1 MKQGPV
7 KSVALEF
14 ISQLSRVYQLI
25 EVTASGANLT
35 FDDGMSLGIERI
47 LKCSQRRNKVIFIG
61 NGGSAAIASHQAV
74 DYWKNGGVA
83 AIAFN
88 DASLLTCISN
98 DFGYDRVFAE
108 PVLRFASAGDVLIAI
123 SSSGQSANILSA
135 VTAAR
140 EMKCEVI
147 TLSGF
152 SNTNPLRKEGELN
165 FYVPSASYGIVEVS
179 HLTVLHAM
187 LEEIVAASPAKESR

>member
-1 MKQGPV
+1 MKQQPA

-14 ISQLSRVYQLI
+14 LSQLRDIHTLI
-25 EVTASGANLT
+25 EVTDRNGANQA
-35 FDDGMSLGIERI
+35 FDAGMATAIARVVS
-47 LKCSQRRNKVIFIG
+47 CSRRKNKVIFIG

-74 DYWKNGGVA
+74 DYWKNGGIA

-108 PVLRFASAGDVLIAI
+108 PLLRFASAGDLLIAI
-123 SSSGQSANILSA
+123 SSSGKSANILSA
-135 VTAAR
+135 VAAAR
-140 EMKCEVI
+140 EKGCEVI

-152 SNTNPLRKEGELN
+152 SEINPLRKEGEVN
-165 FYVPSASYGIVEVS
+165 FYVPSLSYGIVEVS
-179 HLTVLHAM
+179 HLTILHAM
-187 LEEIVAASPAKESR
+187 LEDIMAGTGK